1 MELNSG
7 DSVQRQRFGNVVN
20 FDENGHRMIV
30 GRMDLFAHKEC
41 PSCYNYLMFNRKEN
55 FNCIKRVDKGDICFY
70 KSPCCKCRV
79 KAFPEEIVN
88 Y

>member
-1 MELNSG
+1 MEFNPG
-7 DSVQRQRFGNVVN
+7 DSVQRQRFVNVVD

-41 PSCYNYLMFNRKEN
+41 PSCYLMFNRKEN
-55 FNCIKRVDKGDICFY
+55 FNRIKRVDKGGICFY
-70 KSPCCKCRV
+70 KCPCCKCRV